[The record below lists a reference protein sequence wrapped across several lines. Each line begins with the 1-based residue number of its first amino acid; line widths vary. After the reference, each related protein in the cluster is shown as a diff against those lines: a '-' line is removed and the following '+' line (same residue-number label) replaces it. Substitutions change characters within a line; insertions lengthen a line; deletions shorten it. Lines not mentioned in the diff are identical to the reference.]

1 MPSAYAVF
9 FGPEN
14 RAVTM
19 KLLQYSLLMF
29 VAPIG
34 TYYATL
40 HGFFKGD
47 VQMVGWS
54 GIAAVV
60 VANLVIAAYVIMAWN
75 ETDPSDD
82 ASGAPRKPRAAKEL
96 RVD

>member
-60 VANLVIAAYVIMAWN
+60 VANLVIAAYVVMAWN
-75 ETDPSDD
+75 ETDPEDGGGGD
-82 ASGAPRKPRAAKEL
+82 APRKARAKEL